1 MDVSPHRSLLLM
13 GFLTLIGTG
22 VGVYI
27 MAMAVLSPCPLL
39 VNEAS
44 GGVIMV
50 SITVAVRLF
59 LNSTSILNIENKETH
74 LHLVHRCCAG
84 SSSFSLCPM

>member
-1 MDVSPHRSLLLM
+1 M

-50 SITVAVRLF
+50 SITVVLF
-59 LNSTSILNIENKETH
+59 F
-74 LHLVHRCCAG
+74 LVL
-84 SSSFSLCPM
+84 F